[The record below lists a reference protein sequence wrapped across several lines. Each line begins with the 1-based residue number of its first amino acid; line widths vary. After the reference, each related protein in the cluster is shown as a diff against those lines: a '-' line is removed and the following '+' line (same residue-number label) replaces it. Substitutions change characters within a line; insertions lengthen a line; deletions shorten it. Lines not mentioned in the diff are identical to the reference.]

1 MLYSIVHCPIY
12 DVLILNLWFKPFSW
26 CVLHQAILPTPY
38 TEANLNC
45 PVSYTHL
52 YSKPQQSWEGRVW
65 ACHSPKFRSRVPTYY
80 LCFRAYCFA
89 SLSFSF
95 LISLSFGFLISIIYF
110 VWLLE
115 GLNDRIYKAH
125 GAVPGR
131 WRHPASVS
139 VPPPFCP
146 SLRCW
151 GQSLPLLLSQFTPYL
166 QIIWGLLQKSLSPQ
180 NIFLVESNPL
190 SSSTPVI
197 FWIPMVLTTFFPV
210 IQWLLCCINPLSVNS
225 TGGKLLTF

>member
-1 MLYSIVHCPIY
+1 MFYSIVHCPIY
-12 DVLILNLWFKPFSW
+12 DALILNLWLKPFSW

-65 ACHSPKFRSRVPTYY
+65 ACHSPKFRSGVLTYY
-80 LCFRAYCFA
+80 LSFRAYCFA

-125 GAVPGR
+125 SAVPGR
-131 WRHPASVS
+131 WRHPASSS
-139 VPPPFCP
+139 VPYPF
-146 SLRCW
+146 
-151 GQSLPLLLSQFTPYL
+151 
-166 QIIWGLLQKSLSPQ
+166 
-180 NIFLVESNPL
+180 
-190 SSSTPVI
+190 
-197 FWIPMVLTTFFPV
+197 VLTTAPFPIYPIFMDHLGPTPKITFSTKYFLIWKQSSFLIYSCHLLNTYGTYHFLPSDSV
-210 IQWLLCCINPLSVNS
+210 IAVLY
-225 TGGKLLTF
+225 